1 MTKISAVTV
10 CINYDDFLVHCI
22 DNYIAAFDEL
32 IVVTES
38 EDLKTRKLCEKFGVR
53 IVESKSKQYN
63 GEPFNLPALLNDG
76 FATIESPEWLCK
88 IDPDIYIPKTAVS
101 RFRQSFGAFDEIWGA
116 SRYFCEDTA
125 QLESFIETN
134 DFEVLEPPYEE
145 GDDVLGGRLRS
156 VHSAAKK
163 SGGIGRSVL
172 PPDRHLTSFHRPRPD
187 QGHQASRCAGIAEEL
202 DCWAGLQPEAWAQ
215 SSVRSQLRLL
225 QLA

>member
-145 GDDVLGGRLRS
+145 GDDVLGFLQVFHASSAFLPNSNRPYEQEFHVGPSRTNDRLFCRQWPVEKRKRFPFDVIHLGLEAIGSNWKGR
-156 VHSAAKK
+156 K
-163 SGGIGRSVL
+163 SGRFV
-172 PPDRHLTSFHRPRPD
+172 
-187 QGHQASRCAGIAEEL
+187 
-202 DCWAGLQPEAWAQ
+202 
-215 SSVRSQLRLL
+215 
-225 QLA
+225 